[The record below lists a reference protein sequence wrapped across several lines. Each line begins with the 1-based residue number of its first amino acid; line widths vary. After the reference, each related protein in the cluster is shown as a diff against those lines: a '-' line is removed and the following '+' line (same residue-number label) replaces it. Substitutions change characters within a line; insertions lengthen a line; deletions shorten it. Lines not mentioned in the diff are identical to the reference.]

1 MYANIRIQARG
12 RAHVATRA
20 ASAGEWQPAGMPDV
34 NDVVAFG
41 AIVLFCLTLLFYA
54 AVMSGA
60 L

>member
-12 RAHVATRA
+12 RAQVTTLD
-20 ASAGEWQPAGMPDV
+20 ASSADCQPAGMADV

-41 AIVLFCLTLLFYA
+41 AIVLFCLTLLLSA